1 MQSSKLSLRKWVI
14 AMYLMTTN
22 LKGVSSVKLS
32 RDLGIAQKNAWH
44 MMYRIGEAMPSDDR
58 LFRGHVEADETYIAD
73 IEANKHDDKRS
84 HVGADQ
90 ST

>member
-1 MQSSKLSLRKWVI
+1 
-14 AMYLMTTN
+14 
-22 LKGVSSVKLS
+22 
-32 RDLGIAQKNAWH
+32 
-44 MMYRIGEAMPSDDR
+44 MPSDDR